1 MGLNDSEGSVPS
13 LACRGLGMQRSVKSQ
28 ALTLHRGPIVLHSQS
43 IANPHKARA
52 FCCLCLFHLA
62 LDVAGFT
69 SDFYFCA
76 RFYLLFTSFY
86 LLFYGWLWLNYGSL
100 LPLWSLCFPI
110 MPRRRGLYT
119 ASVWWGLSGEAVF
132 SLSTHP
138 TLSQTPVGCKV
149 TTLGLV
155 WPHQSKKRQ
164 LWTACPIIWDTGLPC
179 L

>member
-62 LDVAGFT
+62 VDVAGFT
-69 SDFYFCA
+69 SDFYFYAC
-76 RFYLLFTSFY
+76 FYLLFT
-86 LLFYGWLWLNYGSL
+86 LFMLFCGWLSLNYLSL
-100 LPLWSLCFPI
+100 LPLYSLCFPI
-110 MPRRRGLYT
+110 MPECRGLYT
-119 ASVWWGLSGEAVF
+119 AAVWWGLSVF
-132 SLSTHP
+132 SLSTYP

-155 WPHQSKKRQ
+155 WPHQSKKLE